1 MIPIELKNKF
11 EKTIEINNID
21 WKLIEEI
28 CKSDANI
35 LRPINGIAFEEYF
48 KKIIRK
54 KYPNAKIEDG
64 EGDSDI
70 DLYVNDFR
78 LQLKTRDNGSTKD
91 QQFVGVALHKTHG
104 IEKRPFN
111 LYSKR
116 NKTFDFLVLQHPETG
131 VFIIP
136 FDSIPENNSWDGYL
150 ADPAKIEWNSKWLNR
165 YGLIGFED
173 IDSKNIDLDAHVE
186 DSELP
191 FLSSITKLEDYE
203 IVEMLTKPE
212 YFRAAVM
219 GLKGNIKEKWLINE
233 FKKIG
238 LETLE
243 PQGAY
248 PQYDCIIKN
257 SYKNIRVQIK
267 GTSKNMCSIENKK
280 IGVEIMG
287 THGRFPKRGYKKD
300 MIDYVA
306 VVLSEE
312 QLPANWQ
319 EKKGM
324 NFIILPV
331 IDLPLHYKINN
342 GQAFDELLWDDEKFA
357 DIIYPNIKLIFNKN
371 DKNEI
376 EFKPDL
382 KSYRKTKGF
391 LTIPLNS
398 DFRNAGP
405 YILNQIP
412 KEFNS

>member
-1 MIPIELKNKF
+1 
-11 EKTIEINNID
+11 
-21 WKLIEEI
+21 
-28 CKSDANI
+28 
-35 LRPINGIAFEEYF
+35 
-48 KKIIRK
+48 
-54 KYPNAKIEDG
+54 
-64 EGDSDI
+64 
-70 DLYVNDFR
+70 
-78 LQLKTRDNGSTKD
+78 
-91 QQFVGVALHKTHG
+91 
-104 IEKRPFN
+104 
-111 LYSKR
+111 
-116 NKTFDFLVLQHPETG
+116 
-131 VFIIP
+131 
-136 FDSIPENNSWDGYL
+136 
-150 ADPAKIEWNSKWLNR
+150 
-165 YGLIGFED
+165 
-173 IDSKNIDLDAHVE
+173 
-186 DSELP
+186 
-191 FLSSITKLEDYE
+191 
-203 IVEMLTKPE
+203 
-212 YFRAAVM
+212 
-219 GLKGNIKEKWLINE
+219 
-233 FKKIG
+233 
-238 LETLE
+238 
-243 PQGAY
+243 
-248 PQYDCIIKN
+248 
-257 SYKNIRVQIK
+257 
-267 GTSKNMCSIENKK
+267 MCSIENKK